1 MGEIPRVNAVAAAKS
16 LTSERGVLKK
26 RTMKAVAEA
35 GFFERNEPD
44 A

>member
-1 MGEIPRVNAVAAAKS
+1 MGEIPRATALAAAKS
-16 LTSERGVLKK
+16 LTSERGVLKR

-35 GFFERNEPD
+35 GFFERNGPD